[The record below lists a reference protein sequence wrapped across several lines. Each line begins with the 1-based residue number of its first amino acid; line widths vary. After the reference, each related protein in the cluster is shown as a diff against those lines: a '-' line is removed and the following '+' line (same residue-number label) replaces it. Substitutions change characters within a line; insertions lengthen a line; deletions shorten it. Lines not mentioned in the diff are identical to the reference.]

1 MWGTKRINEEG
12 ALTLARLAPKRPQ
25 AKLAQDLVTSVKRKV
40 SVISL
45 DRENVRRQNRRS
57 GEGRR
62 EG

>member
-40 SVISL
+40 LVISL
-45 DRENVRRQNRRS
+45 ENVRRQNRRS